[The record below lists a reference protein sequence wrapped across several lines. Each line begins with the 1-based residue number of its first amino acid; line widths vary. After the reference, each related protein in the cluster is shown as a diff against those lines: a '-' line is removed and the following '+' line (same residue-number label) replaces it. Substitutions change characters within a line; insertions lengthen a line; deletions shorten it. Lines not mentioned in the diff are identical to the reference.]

1 MFLVMNIFDFVSE
14 YSLQCSIAAASPAQS
29 ELYVYIVGAGAFS
42 VFMKSRNAVAASLGQ
57 EKLFGMMTSGF
68 PSIFKRHILQL

>member
-1 MFLVMNIFDFVSE
+1 MKYIIHDCTDVSGDELFDFVSE

-57 EKLFGMMTSGF
+57 EKL
-68 PSIFKRHILQL
+68 LA